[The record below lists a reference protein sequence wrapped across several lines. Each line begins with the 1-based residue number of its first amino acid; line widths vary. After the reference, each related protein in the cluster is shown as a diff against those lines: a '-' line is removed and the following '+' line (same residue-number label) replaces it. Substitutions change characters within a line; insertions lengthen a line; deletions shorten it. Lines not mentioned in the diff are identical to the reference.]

1 MQPDKRQMRSEQNE
15 MRIMQR
21 STHPTA
27 PCFNKQ
33 NTLKECDTRAG
44 KMTRG
49 EG

>member
-1 MQPDKRQMRSEQNE
+1 MQPAKRQMRSEQNE

-33 NTLKECDTRAG
+33 NTLKEFYTRAG
-44 KMTRG
+44 KMMRG
-49 EG
+49 GG